1 MKLFDTKINRY
12 NGWNLSQRLLFLSK
26 LEFGLSLSLSL
37 SLSRK
42 GLKKKSYTKI
52 FYFQIQEI
60 VHLIFKKYR
69 N

>member
-26 LEFGLSLSLSL
+26 LEFGLSLSF

-42 GLKKKSYTKI
+42 GLKI
-52 FYFQIQEI
+52 II
-60 VHLIFKKYR
+60 VKLYQNILFSNSR
-69 N
+69 DCSSNI